1 MSSHFLDDGSAPRLL
16 RCISLTPPSL
26 EPELQSTHAP
36 ACHAHH
42 STAESCAHHTDLAC
56 DVSFAS
62 VLPNPSCAPHGVET
76 FSSTS
81 ASFSHL
87 CALPQCAH
95 CLGGPSVA
103 PPPRPLSAYGR
114 SLSGSWDLR
123 MVHSQL
129 CIAPGLK
136 SGFELFKELK
146 KSDRPH
152 VAHEAISV
160 YCLAFNR
167 KHLNLTAPGTCPRLL
182 SAPAMT

>member
-1 MSSHFLDDGSAPRLL
+1 MSSHFLEDGSAPRLL
-16 RCISLTPPSL
+16 RCISLTPPSP

-42 STAESCAHHTDLAC
+42 STAESCAHHPDLAC

-87 CALPQCAH
+87 CAVPRCAH

-103 PPPRPLSAYGR
+103 PAAPSFERLW

-146 KSDRPH
+146 KKVTGHMWPTRP
-152 VAHEAISV
+152 
-160 YCLAFNR
+160 
-167 KHLNLTAPGTCPRLL
+167 
-182 SAPAMT
+182 

>member
-1 MSSHFLDDGSAPRLL
+1 MARRREQPLPR
-16 RCISLTPPSL
+16 RRVCPSPSKVHL
-26 EPELQSTHAP
+26 P
-36 ACHAHH
+36 
-42 STAESCAHHTDLAC
+42 D
-56 DVSFAS
+56 AS
-62 VLPNPSCAPHGVET
+62 VTRARNSSPRTPLPATHIILQQNHVHTTLILPVTSASPLLPNPSCAPHGVET

-87 CALPQCAH
+87 CAVPRCAH

-103 PPPRPLSAYGR
+103 PAAPSFERLW

-146 KSDRPH
+146 K
-152 VAHEAISV
+152 
-160 YCLAFNR
+160 
-167 KHLNLTAPGTCPRLL
+167 KK
-182 SAPAMT
+182 